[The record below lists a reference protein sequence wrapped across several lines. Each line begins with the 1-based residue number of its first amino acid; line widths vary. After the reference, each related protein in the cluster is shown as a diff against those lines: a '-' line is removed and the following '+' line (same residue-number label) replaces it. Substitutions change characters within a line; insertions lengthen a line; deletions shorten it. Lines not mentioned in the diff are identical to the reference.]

1 MEVLRGDRLLFRCNF
16 EIEQG
21 GLNTAVSSLA
31 KKQTPSLLI
40 VEMDAPREE
49 FFTHLEAL
57 ANVCD
62 PETRLIL
69 ISTHNDIELFQSLIK
84 NGVSDYLVGPVT
96 PERLRDSIAM
106 VYQGLEADS
115 DGRVIACMGMSG
127 GVGSSVIAHN
137 LAYELASAYDEKAVI
152 IDFDICYGTASLN
165 FNMQPRQ
172 TIVDALGQLGRLDDD
187 LLDQFF
193 MQFEDRVAILAS
205 PASLNTGVEITPQSF
220 DLLLKAVKPM
230 GGFVILDLPHFWVPW
245 VSDAMAAADELLL
258 IARPDLTN
266 LRNAK
271 NVVEYVGPKRGVDAP
286 TRLILNQVGAAKRA
300 DLADKDFIE
309 AIAMSPAASIPYEPD
324 VFGRA
329 LNNGEMMSKV
339 AAKSKATI
347 AIRVMTKLASAR
359 DVAEKEVKKSI
370 FSMFKKSKS

>member
-1 MEVLRGDRLLFRCNF
+1 MEMLRGDRLLFRCDF
-16 EIEQG
+16 DIEQG

-31 KKQTPSLLI
+31 NKQTPNLLI

-49 FFTHLEAL
+49 FFAHLEKL

-69 ISTHNDIELFQSLIK
+69 ISTHNDIELFQSLIS

-96 PERLRDSIAM
+96 PERLRDSIAK
-106 VYQGLEADS
+106 VYQGLEKDA
-115 DGRVIACMGMSG
+115 DGRIIAFMGMSG
-127 GVGSSVIAHN
+127 GVGSSIIAHN
-137 LAYELASAYDEKAVI
+137 TAYELASAYDDKAVI

-187 LLDQFF
+187 LLDQYF
-193 MQFEDRVAILAS
+193 MQFEDNVAILAA

-230 GGFVILDLPHFWVPW
+230 GGFIVLDLPHFWVPW
-245 VSDAMAAADELLL
+245 VSDALAAADELILV
-258 IARPDLTN
+258 AKPDLTN

-286 TRLILNQVGAAKRA
+286 TRLVLNQVGAAKRA
-300 DLADKDFIE
+300 DLAGKDFIE
-309 AIAMSPAASIPYEPD
+309 AIAMTPVVNIPYEPE

-347 AIRVMTKLASAR
+347 AISDLAKKVSAR
-359 DVAEKEVKKSI
+359 DVAEKGGKKSI